1 MLVADFPWRTRMS
14 GMGGTIMKKAIR
26 ELFHFPSKEAAMR
39 FLSDIKAKGY
49 LVTNWAIAED
59 IGEPGVIIAVEV
71 A

>member
-1 MLVADFPWRTRMS
+1 
-14 GMGGTIMKKAIR
+14 MKKAIR